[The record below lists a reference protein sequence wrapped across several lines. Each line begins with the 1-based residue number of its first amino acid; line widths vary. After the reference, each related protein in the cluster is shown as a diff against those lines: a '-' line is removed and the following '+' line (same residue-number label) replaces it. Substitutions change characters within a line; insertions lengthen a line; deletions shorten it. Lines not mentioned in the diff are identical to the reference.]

1 MFGLYGSKSV
11 GSLPNVRPD
20 LSLNPKQVVD
30 SLRKKNG
37 LPDIR
42 VVISAVDKASKPA
55 GNRAPDSRHQ
65 LVQQC
70 ISYID
75 QNPGENRIVDNQ
87 LKAHLTALISPPESA
102 GASTLMAGR
111 ASLAATPVAEGSLR
125 DSIKIRD
132 YKSSSIVHGKS
143 KHAVNK
149 ATEYPKMAT
158 EIFVQY
164 LSGKSG
170 KERAVFDRAAKLGQ
184 AILVAQPPEATAD
197 LQVAFNQAIVRI
209 GNLESAPTLLAGIH
223 PGNSPEQLSEF
234 FLHAM
239 GDHVSKALVDMGP
252 ISASFDSVA
261 AQNILTVAA
270 GKKQFFK
277 DIQRGVTIN
286 DKVVTDKSASRAQ
299 AYVQSLDP
307 PVQKFIYL
315 FANQQSVAALVAAGD
330 LSLQELLG
338 DTINNSGVRVIPMND
353 EHSGAS
359 YDIHENDG
367 AVSLD
372 IPARIGVMPMGMTDL
387 SPIQIGVA
395 TLHMELGVETV
406 TVTFVPD
413 AHTR

>member
-1 MFGLYGSKSV
+1 M
-11 GSLPNVRPD
+11 
-20 LSLNPKQVVD
+20 VD
-30 SLRKKNG
+30 SLRKNG
-37 LPDIR
+37 LPDIK
-42 VVISAVDKASKPA
+42 VVSRAVDKASKPT
-55 GNRAPDSRHQ
+55 GNPAPAHRHQ

-70 ISYID
+70 INYID
-75 QNPGENRIVDNQ
+75 RNSGANREVDNQ
-87 LKAHLTALISPPESA
+87 LKTHLAALISPPESA
-102 GASTLMAGR
+102 GDASTLMAGR
-111 ASLAATPVAEGSLR
+111 ASIAGTPVAEGSLR

-132 YKSSSIVHGKS
+132 YKSSSIVHRKS
-143 KHAVNK
+143 NHAVNK
-149 ATEYPKMAT
+149 ATKHPSRAT

-170 KERAVFDRAAKLGQ
+170 KEESVFERAKKLGG
-184 AILVAQPPEATAD
+184 AILVAQSPESTAD

-209 GNLESAPTLLAGIH
+209 GNLDNAPALLAGIH
-223 PGNSPEQLSEF
+223 PDNSPEQLSEF
-234 FLHAM
+234 FLQAM

-261 AQNILTVAA
+261 AQNTLTVDA
-270 GKKQFFK
+270 GEKQFFK

-286 DKVVTDKSASRAQ
+286 DKVVTDKSARRAQ
-299 AYVQSLDP
+299 KYVQSLAE
-307 PVQKFIYL
+307 PVQEFIYR
-315 FANQQSVAALVAAGD
+315 FSNQQSVAALVADGD
-330 LSLQELLG
+330 LSLQERLG

-372 IPARIGVMPMGMTDL
+372 IPVRIGVMPMGMTDL

-395 TLHMELGVETV
+395 TLHMELGAEIV

-413 AHTR
+413 THTT